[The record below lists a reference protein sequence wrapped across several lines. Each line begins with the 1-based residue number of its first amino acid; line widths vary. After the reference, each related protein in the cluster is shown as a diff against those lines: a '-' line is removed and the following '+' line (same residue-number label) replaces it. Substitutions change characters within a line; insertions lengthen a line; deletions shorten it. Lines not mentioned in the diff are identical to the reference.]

1 MTGKVLSPSDIHD
14 SDLEQLD
21 GDGVVAAET
30 KTDVTSPLALPQ
42 GQGTSYF
49 REIKVQHKGTL

>member
-42 GQGTSYF
+42 G
-49 REIKVQHKGTL
+49 